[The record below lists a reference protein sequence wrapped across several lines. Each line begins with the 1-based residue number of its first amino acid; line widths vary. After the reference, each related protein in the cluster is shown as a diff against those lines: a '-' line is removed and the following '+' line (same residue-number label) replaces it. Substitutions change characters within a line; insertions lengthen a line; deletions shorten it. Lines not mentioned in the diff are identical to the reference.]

1 VPLRD
6 VDAKCEAD
14 VSWNRFNGEILIYEL
29 HPSISLACMH
39 SGRVWSLVET
49 AVIIFELGC

>member
-1 VPLRD
+1 MPLRD